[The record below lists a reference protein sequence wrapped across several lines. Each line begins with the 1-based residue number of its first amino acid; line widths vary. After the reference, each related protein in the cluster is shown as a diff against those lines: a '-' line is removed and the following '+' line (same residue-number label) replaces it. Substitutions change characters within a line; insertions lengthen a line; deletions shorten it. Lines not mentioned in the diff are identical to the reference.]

1 MIWFS
6 EFPNYAPTSVVKK
19 KHNLASLIT
28 RIDMLLTYVLQDNY
42 KWKDGYQKTFYRLPH
57 LFLSQATL
65 GSLRSPIS
73 FSPCFTWELFRRLI
87 TSASSTYSKMPFI
100 RTLFLSYDT
109 SSVTKRA
116 SYTLSCVQRNRQ
128 NWILKWKNKT
138 QYLYQWF
145 FGFRVIQFFTGGKYL
160 SLYQK
165 YSVYYLAY
173 PSDFLGE
180 EQRRYGKTHRDWFSN
195 GACIRCHCDKEG
207 TLGHLILPLRIVAK

>member
-1 MIWFS
+1 MRARPSQVNMFHI
-6 EFPNYAPTSVVKK
+6 NYEVNNAEITGQ
-19 KHNLASLIT
+19 LFWTSLIFPPRT
-28 RIDMLLTYVLQDNY
+28 SP
-42 KWKDGYQKTFYRLPH
+42 DGYQKTFYRLPR

-160 SLYQK
+160 FGFY
-165 YSVYYLAY
+165 
-173 PSDFLGE
+173 
-180 EQRRYGKTHRDWFSN
+180 
-195 GACIRCHCDKEG
+195 
-207 TLGHLILPLRIVAK
+207 